1 MAENEQEKY
10 EGFDRR
16 LFPRLDVSALVEYA
30 ILKILPLKQKSA
42 SKDISAGGIRFI
54 VREDLKMDTPLSL
67 TIHLPDGGAPVKAKG
82 KIVRKIGTAPSP
94 DGKTEYEIGVEFSR
108 IKAKD
113 QERIA
118 KYVRQSNK

>member
-16 LFPRLDVSALVEYA
+16 LFPRLDVNALVEYA
-30 ILKILPLKQKSA
+30 VVKILPLKEKGA
-42 SKDISAGGIRFI
+42 SRDISAGGICFT
-54 VREDLKMDTPLSL
+54 VSEDLKIDTALSL
-67 TIHLPDGGAPVKAKG
+67 TIHLPDGGTPVKAKG
-82 KIVRKIGTAPSP
+82 KVVRKIEAATGP
-94 DGKTEYEIGVEFSR
+94 GEKKEYEIGVEFTR

-118 KYVRQSNK
+118 KYVRQSNI